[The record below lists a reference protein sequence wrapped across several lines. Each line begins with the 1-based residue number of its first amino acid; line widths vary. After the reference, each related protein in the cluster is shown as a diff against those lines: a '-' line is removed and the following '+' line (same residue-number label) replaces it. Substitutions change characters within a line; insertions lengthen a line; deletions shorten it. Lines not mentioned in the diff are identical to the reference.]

1 MMTKINKFLCALCA
15 LCMVGFVACNEDD
28 IPDNFYSST
37 KVTAAGFIKADEAQ
51 FSEFRDIL
59 VRANY
64 LSMLD
69 TYGEYTVFVP
79 TNDAVSRYLAEN
91 GYGSVSELPVEQC
104 DTLARTHIV
113 KTQALFTTDIA
124 TESMPMNMND
134 RYLELSTDSDVNNNN
149 ALVVFVNKNSRIIQK
164 DDSVTNG
171 VVHVIDRMLTASN
184 QFLPDLME
192 EDPQLTIFCQAL
204 RLTGMADSISR
215 YIDQTYT
222 CGDDSVTKGVKVKYS
237 TGADGQANLLT
248 AYFPE
253 KRYFKYTAF
262 VETDSI
268 FRLHGINNLD
278 DLKAYAKNV
287 YDESYPEDAGQY
299 DDDWKNR
306 KNPLNRFI
314 SYHLINRIG
323 LYEDWVVLGA
333 ILERCHI
340 PNVADPEDYYETMC
354 PHSIMRFCYA
364 SDQLYINRKG
374 LARNAQVRG
383 VRVLKREES
392 GGHQQSAMN
401 GVYHYIDD
409 ILTYSAETRNNV
421 LNRRMRIDG
430 TTLSPD
436 FMNSNAR
443 VHWMEQS
450 HLTGY
455 KNGYVTDWK
464 MSDETF
470 VGVHSEQTSWWSYEG
485 NAICVSG
492 IYDLSMKLPPIPF
505 SGTYEIRMGYS
516 MGNDRGAVQVYL
528 NNEPCGV
535 PVDFRITNGDYTGWE
550 ADTEDED
557 ANKALDKAMRNRG
570 YMKAMDSYGGDD
582 PFRNRAGTLV
592 RRILTKQYLDVNE
605 TYWLRFRQVL
615 DDENLY
621 MSFDYLELCP
631 KSVYDSPE
639 GEDRH

>member
-1 MMTKINKFLCALCA
+1 MLSILAVVT
-15 LCMVGFVACNEDD
+15 ACNDDD

-37 KVTAAGFIKADEAQ
+37 KVTAAGFIEADEEQ
-51 FSEFRDIL
+51 YGEFHQIL
-59 VRANY
+59 DRANY
-64 LSMLD
+64 FSMLA
-69 TYGEYTVFVP
+69 TYGEYTLFLP
-79 TNDAVSRYLAEN
+79 NNAAVDTYLSEN
-91 GYGSVSELPVEQC
+91 GYSSVDDIPLEMC

-113 KTQALFTTDIA
+113 KTVALFTTDISG
-124 TESMPMNMND
+124 ESMPMNMND
-134 RYLELSTDSDVNNNN
+134 RYIELSTDSDVTNNN
-149 ALVVFVNKNSRIIQK
+149 ALIVYVNKRSRIIEK

-192 EDPQLTIFCQAL
+192 EDPQLTIFCEAL
-204 RLTGMADSISR
+204 RLTGMADSISK
-215 YIDQTYT
+215 YLDETYT
-222 CGDDSVTKGVKVKYS
+222 CGDDSVTKGVQVKYS
-237 TGADGQANLLT
+237 TGSNGQANLLT

-253 KRYFKYTAF
+253 KRYFKYSAF

-268 FRLHGINNLD
+268 YRLHGINNLD
-278 DLKAYAKNV
+278 DLKAYAKQV
-287 YDESYPEDAGQY
+287 YDQSYPEDAGLY
-299 DDDWKNR
+299 DDDFKNR
-306 KNPLNRFI
+306 KNPLNRFV

-323 LYEDWVVLGA
+323 LYEDWVTLGT
-333 ILERCHI
+333 ILENCHI
-340 PNVADPEDYYETMC
+340 TNVADPEDYYETMA

-374 LARNAQVRG
+374 VARNASVRG

-409 ILTYSAETRNNV
+409 ILTYSDNVRNNV
-421 LNRRMRIDG
+421 LNRRLRIDG
-430 TTLSPD
+430 TTMSPD
-436 FMNSNAR
+436 FMNANAR

-450 HLTGY
+450 HLTGF
-455 KNGYVTDWK
+455 KNAYVTDWK

-470 VGVHSEQTSWWSYEG
+470 VGVHSEQQSWWSYEG

-492 IYDLSMKLPPIPF
+492 IYDISMKLPPVPF
-505 SGTYEIRMGYS
+505 SGTWEIRMGFS
-516 MGNDRGAVQVYL
+516 QGEDRGVAQVYL
-528 NNEPCGV
+528 NNEPCGI
-535 PVDFRITNGDYTGWE
+535 PVSFRHSDTYSGWE

-557 ANKALDKAMRNRG
+557 YNLAVDKAMRNRG
-570 YMKAMDSYGGDD
+570 FMKAMDSYGGDT
-582 PFRNRAGTLV
+582 PFRNRANTLV
-592 RRILTKQYLDVNE
+592 RRILTKQYLSTEQD
-605 TYWLRFRQVL
+605 YWLRFRQVL

-621 MSFDYLELCP
+621 MSFDYIELCP

>member
-15 LCMVGFVACNEDD
+15 LCAVGFVACSEDD

-37 KVTAAGFIKADEAQ
+37 KVTAAGFIKADDAQ
-51 FSEFRDIL
+51 FSDFRTIL
-59 VRANY
+59 TRANY

-69 TYGEYTVFVP
+69 TYGTYTVFVP
-79 TNDAVSRYLAEN
+79 TNDAVSRYLADN
-91 GYGSVSELPVEQC
+91 GYASVADLSVEQC

-113 KTQALFTTDIA
+113 KTQALFTTDIDNS
-124 TESMPMNMND
+124 SMPMNMND
-134 RYLELSTDSDVNNNN
+134 RYLELSTDSDVMNNN
-149 ALVVFVNKNSRIIQK
+149 ALIVYVNKNARIIQK

-171 VVHVIDRMLTASN
+171 VVHVVDHMLTASN

-215 YIDQTYT
+215 YLDETYT

-237 TGADGQANLLT
+237 TAADGSANLLT

-268 FRLHGINNLD
+268 FRLHGINDLD
-278 DLKAYAKNV
+278 DLKAYAKQV
-287 YDESYPEDAGQY
+287 YDESYPEDAGLY
-299 DDDWKNR
+299 DNDWHNR

-333 ILERCHI
+333 ILEKCHI
-340 PNVADPEDYYETMC
+340 INVADPEDYYETMC

-383 VRVLKREES
+383 VRVMKRGEN
-392 GGHQQSAMN
+392 GKDQQQQAVN
-401 GVYHYIDD
+401 GIYHYIDD
-409 ILTYSAETRNNV
+409 ILTYSAQTRNNV

-443 VHWMEQS
+443 VHWMEQN
-450 HLTGY
+450 HLTGF
-455 KNGYVTDWK
+455 KNDYVTDWK

-492 IYDLSMKLPPIPF
+492 IYDVSMKLPPIPF
-505 SGTYEIRMGYS
+505 SGTWEIRMGYS
-516 MGNDRGAVQVYL
+516 LGNDRGAAQVYL
-528 NNEPCGV
+528 NNVPCGV
-535 PVDFRITNGDYTGWE
+535 PVDFRLTNGDYTGWE
-550 ADTEDED
+550 ADTEDEEE
-557 ANKALDKAMRNRG
+557 NMALDKAMRNRG
-570 YMKAMDSYGGDD
+570 YMKCMDSYGGDN
-582 PFRNRAGTLV
+582 PFRARFMV
-592 RRILTKQYLDVNE
+592 RRILTKQYLDVDE

-615 DDENLY
+615 DDDNLY

>member
-1 MMTKINKFLCALCA
+1 MNRFRISFLTILGLLAL
-15 LCMVGFVACNEDD
+15 LTACSDDD

-37 KVTAAGFIKADEAQ
+37 KVTAAGFIANDDEAYG
-51 FSEFRDIL
+51 EFHKIL
-59 VRANY
+59 DRANY
-64 LSMLD
+64 FSMLA
-69 TYGEYTVFVP
+69 TYGDYTVFVP
-79 TNDAVSRYLAEN
+79 NNEAVDTYLSEN
-91 GYGSVSELPVEQC
+91 GYSSVDDIPVEMC

-113 KTQALFTTDIA
+113 KTVALFTTDISG
-124 TESMPMNMND
+124 ESMPMNMND
-134 RYLELSTDSDVNNNN
+134 RYIELSTDSDVTNNN
-149 ALVVFVNKNSRIIQK
+149 ALVVYVNKRSRIIEK

-192 EDPQLTIFCQAL
+192 EDPQLTIFCEAL

-215 YIDQTYT
+215 YLDETYT

-237 TGADGQANLLT
+237 TGSDGQANLLT

-253 KRYFKYTAF
+253 KRYFKFTAF

-268 FRLHGINNLD
+268 YKAHGINNLD
-278 DLKAYAKNV
+278 DLKAYAKEV
-287 YDESYPEDAGQY
+287 YDKSYPEDAGLY
-299 DDDWKNR
+299 DDDFKNR
-306 KNPLNRFI
+306 RNPLNRFV

-323 LYEDWVVLGA
+323 LYEDWVTLGA
-333 ILERCHI
+333 ILENCHI
-340 PNVADPEDYYETMC
+340 TNVADPEDYYETMA
-354 PHSIMRFCYA
+354 PHSLMRFCYA

-374 LARNAQVRG
+374 VARNATVRG

-392 GGHQQSAMN
+392 GGQQQSAMN

-409 ILTYSAETRNNV
+409 ILTYSDNVRNNV
-421 LNRRMRIDG
+421 LNRRLRIDG
-430 TTLSPD
+430 TTMSPD
-436 FMNSNAR
+436 FMNANAR

-450 HLTGY
+450 HLTGF
-455 KNGYVTDWK
+455 KNAYVTDWR

-470 VGVHSEQTSWWSYEG
+470 VGVHSEQSSWWSYEG

-492 IYDLSMKLPPIPF
+492 IYDISMKLPPVPF
-505 SGTYEIRMGYS
+505 SGTWEIRMGYS
-516 MGNDRGAVQVYL
+516 QGNDRGVAQVYL
-528 NNEPCGV
+528 NNEPCGI
-535 PVDFRITNGDYTGWE
+535 PVSFRQSDTYSGWE

-557 ANKALDKAMRNRG
+557 YNLAVDKAMRNRG
-570 YMKAMDSYGGDD
+570 FMKAMDSYGGDT
-582 PFRNRAGTLV
+582 PFRNRANTLL
-592 RRILTKQYLDVNE
+592 RRILTKQYLSCEQDN
-605 TYWLRFRQVL
+605 WLRFRQVL

-621 MSFDYLELCP
+621 MSFDYIELCP

>member
-1 MMTKINKFLCALCA
+1 MLSILAVVT
-15 LCMVGFVACNEDD
+15 ACNDDD

-37 KVTAAGFIKADEAQ
+37 KVTAAGFIEADEEQ
-51 FSEFRDIL
+51 YGEFHQIL
-59 VRANY
+59 DRANY
-64 LSMLD
+64 FSMLA
-69 TYGEYTVFVP
+69 TYGEYTLFLP
-79 TNDAVSRYLAEN
+79 NNAAVDTYLSEN
-91 GYGSVSELPVEQC
+91 GYSSVDDIPLEMC

-113 KTQALFTTDIA
+113 KTVALFTTDISG
-124 TESMPMNMND
+124 ESMPMNMND
-134 RYLELSTDSDVNNNN
+134 RYIELSTDSDVTNNN
-149 ALVVFVNKNSRIIQK
+149 ALIVYVNKRSRIIEK

-192 EDPQLTIFCQAL
+192 EDPQLTIFCEAL
-204 RLTGMADSISR
+204 RLTGMADSISK
-215 YIDQTYT
+215 YLDETYT
-222 CGDDSVTKGVKVKYS
+222 CGDDSVTKGVQVKYS
-237 TGADGQANLLT
+237 TGSNGQANLLT

-253 KRYFKYTAF
+253 KRYFKYSAF

-268 FRLHGINNLD
+268 YRLHGINNLD
-278 DLKAYAKNV
+278 DLKAYAKQV
-287 YDESYPEDAGQY
+287 YDQSYPEDAGLY
-299 DDDWKNR
+299 DDDFKNR
-306 KNPLNRFI
+306 KNPLNRFV

-323 LYEDWVVLGA
+323 LYEDWVTLGT
-333 ILERCHI
+333 ILENCHI
-340 PNVADPEDYYETMC
+340 TNVADPEDYYETMA

-374 LARNAQVRG
+374 VARNASVRG

-409 ILTYSAETRNNV
+409 ILTYSDNVRNNV
-421 LNRRMRIDG
+421 LNRRLRIDG
-430 TTLSPD
+430 TTMSPD
-436 FMNSNAR
+436 FMNANAR

-450 HLTGY
+450 HLTGF
-455 KNGYVTDWK
+455 KNAYVTDWK

-470 VGVHSEQTSWWSYEG
+470 VGVHSEQQSWWSYEG

-492 IYDLSMKLPPIPF
+492 IYDISMKLPPVPF
-505 SGTYEIRMGYS
+505 SGTWEIRMGFS
-516 MGNDRGAVQVYL
+516 QGEDRGVAQVYL
-528 NNEPCGV
+528 NNEPCGI
-535 PVDFRITNGDYTGWE
+535 PVSFRHSDTYSGGE

-557 ANKALDKAMRNRG
+557 YNLAVDKAMRNRG
-570 YMKAMDSYGGDD
+570 FMKAMDSYGGDT
-582 PFRNRAGTLV
+582 PFRNRANTLV
-592 RRILTKQYLDVNE
+592 RRILTKQYLSTEQD
-605 TYWLRFRQVL
+605 YWLRFRQVL

-621 MSFDYLELCP
+621 MSFDYIELCP

>member
-1 MMTKINKFLCALCA
+1 MLSILAVVT
-15 LCMVGFVACNEDD
+15 ACNDDD

-37 KVTAAGFIKADEAQ
+37 KVTAAGFIEADEEQ
-51 FSEFRDIL
+51 YGEFHQIL
-59 VRANY
+59 DRANY
-64 LSMLD
+64 FSMLA
-69 TYGEYTVFVP
+69 TYGEYTLFLP
-79 TNDAVSRYLAEN
+79 NNAAVDTYLSEN
-91 GYGSVSELPVEQC
+91 GYSSVDDIPLEMC

-113 KTQALFTTDIA
+113 KTVALFTTDISG
-124 TESMPMNMND
+124 ESMPMNMND
-134 RYLELSTDSDVNNNN
+134 RYIELSTDSDVTNNN
-149 ALVVFVNKNSRIIQK
+149 ALIVYVNKRSRIIEK

-192 EDPQLTIFCQAL
+192 EDPQLTIFCEAL
-204 RLTGMADSISR
+204 RLTGMADSISK
-215 YIDQTYT
+215 YLDETYT
-222 CGDDSVTKGVKVKYS
+222 CGDDSVTKGVQVKYS
-237 TGADGQANLLT
+237 TGSNGQANLLT

-253 KRYFKYTAF
+253 KRYFKFSAF

-268 FRLHGINNLD
+268 YRLHGINDLD
-278 DLKAYAKNV
+278 DLKAYAKQV
-287 YDESYPEDAGQY
+287 YDQSYPEDAGLY
-299 DDDWKNR
+299 DDDFKNR
-306 KNPLNRFI
+306 KNPLNRFV

-323 LYEDWVVLGA
+323 LYEDWVTLGT
-333 ILERCHI
+333 ILENCHI
-340 PNVADPEDYYETMC
+340 TNVADPEDYYETLA

-374 LARNAQVRG
+374 VARNASVRG

-409 ILTYSAETRNNV
+409 ILTYSDNVRNNV
-421 LNRRMRIDG
+421 LNRRLRIDG
-430 TTLSPD
+430 TTMSPD
-436 FMNSNAR
+436 FMNANAR

-450 HLTGY
+450 HLTGF
-455 KNGYVTDWK
+455 KNAYVTDWK

-470 VGVHSEQTSWWSYEG
+470 VGVHSEQQSWWSYEG

-492 IYDLSMKLPPIPF
+492 IYDISMKLPPVPF
-505 SGTYEIRMGYS
+505 SGTWEIRMGFS
-516 MGNDRGAVQVYL
+516 QGEDRGVAQVYL
-528 NNEPCGV
+528 NNEPCGI
-535 PVDFRITNGDYTGWE
+535 PVSFRHSDTYSGWE

-557 ANKALDKAMRNRG
+557 YNLAVDKAMRNRG
-570 YMKAMDSYGGDD
+570 FMKAMDSYGGDT
-582 PFRNRAGTLV
+582 PFRNRANTLV
-592 RRILTKQYLDVNE
+592 RRILTKQYLSTEQD
-605 TYWLRFRQVL
+605 YWLRFRQVL

-621 MSFDYLELCP
+621 MSFDYIELCP

>member
-1 MMTKINKFLCALCA
+1 MNRFSITILSMLSILAVVT
-15 LCMVGFVACNEDD
+15 ACNDDD

-37 KVTAAGFIKADEAQ
+37 KVTAAGFIEADEEQ
-51 FSEFRDIL
+51 YGEFHQIL
-59 VRANY
+59 DRANY
-64 LSMLD
+64 FSMLA
-69 TYGEYTVFVP
+69 TYGEYTLFLP
-79 TNDAVSRYLAEN
+79 NNAAVDTYLSEN
-91 GYGSVSELPVEQC
+91 GYSSVDDIPLEMC

-113 KTQALFTTDIA
+113 KTVALFTTDISG
-124 TESMPMNMND
+124 ESMPMNMND
-134 RYLELSTDSDVNNNN
+134 RYIELSTDSDVTNNN
-149 ALVVFVNKNSRIIQK
+149 ALIVYVNKRSRIIEK

-192 EDPQLTIFCQAL
+192 EDPQLTIFCEAL
-204 RLTGMADSISR
+204 RLTGMADSISK
-215 YIDQTYT
+215 YLDETYT
-222 CGDDSVTKGVKVKYS
+222 CGDDSVTKGVQVKYS
-237 TGADGQANLLT
+237 TGSNGQANLLT

-253 KRYFKYTAF
+253 KRYFKYSAF

-268 FRLHGINNLD
+268 YRLHGINNLD
-278 DLKAYAKNV
+278 DLKAYAKQV
-287 YDESYPEDAGQY
+287 YDQSYPEDAGLY
-299 DDDWKNR
+299 DDDFKNR
-306 KNPLNRFI
+306 KNPLNRFV

-323 LYEDWVVLGA
+323 LYEDWVTLGT
-333 ILERCHI
+333 ILENCHI
-340 PNVADPEDYYETMC
+340 TNVADPEDYYETMA

-374 LARNAQVRG
+374 VARNASVRG

-409 ILTYSAETRNNV
+409 ILTYSDNVRNNV
-421 LNRRMRIDG
+421 LNRRLRIDG
-430 TTLSPD
+430 TTMSPD
-436 FMNSNAR
+436 FMNANAR

-450 HLTGY
+450 HLTGF
-455 KNGYVTDWK
+455 KNAYVTDWK

-470 VGVHSEQTSWWSYEG
+470 VGVHSEQQSWWSYEG

-492 IYDLSMKLPPIPF
+492 IYDISMKLPPVPF
-505 SGTYEIRMGYS
+505 SGTWEIRMGFS
-516 MGNDRGAVQVYL
+516 QGEDRGVAQVYL
-528 NNEPCGV
+528 NNEPCGI
-535 PVDFRITNGDYTGWE
+535 PVSFRHSDTYSGWE

-557 ANKALDKAMRNRG
+557 YNLAVDKAMRTRG
-570 YMKAMDSYGGDD
+570 FMKAMDSYGGDT
-582 PFRNRAGTLV
+582 PFRNRANTLV
-592 RRILTKQYLDVNE
+592 RRILTKQYLSTEQD
-605 TYWLRFRQVL
+605 YWLRFRQVL

-621 MSFDYLELCP
+621 MSFDYIELCP

>member
-1 MMTKINKFLCALCA
+1 MLSILAVVT
-15 LCMVGFVACNEDD
+15 ACNDDD

-37 KVTAAGFIKADEAQ
+37 KVTAAGFIEADEEQ
-51 FSEFRDIL
+51 YGEFHQIL
-59 VRANY
+59 DRANY
-64 LSMLD
+64 FSMLA
-69 TYGEYTVFVP
+69 TYGEYTLFLP
-79 TNDAVSRYLAEN
+79 NNAAVDTYLSEN
-91 GYGSVSELPVEQC
+91 GYSSVDDIPLEMC

-113 KTQALFTTDIA
+113 KTVALFTTDISG
-124 TESMPMNMND
+124 ESMPMNMND
-134 RYLELSTDSDVNNNN
+134 RYIELSTDSDVTNNN
-149 ALVVFVNKNSRIIQK
+149 ALIVYVNKRSRIIEK

-192 EDPQLTIFCQAL
+192 EDPQLTIFCEAL
-204 RLTGMADSISR
+204 RLTGMADSISK
-215 YIDQTYT
+215 YLDETYT
-222 CGDDSVTKGVKVKYS
+222 CGDDSVTKGVQVKYS
-237 TGADGQANLLT
+237 TGSNGQANLLT

-253 KRYFKYTAF
+253 KRYFKYSAF

-268 FRLHGINNLD
+268 YRLHGINNLD
-278 DLKAYAKNV
+278 DLKAYAKQV
-287 YDESYPEDAGQY
+287 YDQSYPEDAGLY
-299 DDDWKNR
+299 DDDFKNR
-306 KNPLNRFI
+306 KNPLNRFV

-323 LYEDWVVLGA
+323 LYEDWVTLGT
-333 ILERCHI
+333 ILENCHI
-340 PNVADPEDYYETMC
+340 TNVADPEDYYETMA

-374 LARNAQVRG
+374 VARNASVRG

-409 ILTYSAETRNNV
+409 ILTYSDNVRNNV
-421 LNRRMRIDG
+421 LNRRLRIDG
-430 TTLSPD
+430 TTMSPD
-436 FMNSNAR
+436 FMNANAR

-450 HLTGY
+450 HLTGF
-455 KNGYVTDWK
+455 KNAYVTDWK

-470 VGVHSEQTSWWSYEG
+470 VGVHSEQQSWWSYEG

-492 IYDLSMKLPPIPF
+492 IYDISMKLPPVPF
-505 SGTYEIRMGYS
+505 SGTWEIRMGFS
-516 MGNDRGAVQVYL
+516 QGEDRGVAQVYL
-528 NNEPCGV
+528 NNEPCGI
-535 PVDFRITNGDYTGWE
+535 PVSFRHSDTYSGWE

-557 ANKALDKAMRNRG
+557 YNLAVDKAMRTRG
-570 YMKAMDSYGGDD
+570 FMKAMDSYGGDT
-582 PFRNRAGTLV
+582 PFRNRANTLV
-592 RRILTKQYLDVNE
+592 RRILTKQYLSTEQD
-605 TYWLRFRQVL
+605 YWLRFRQVL

-621 MSFDYLELCP
+621 MSFDYIELCP